1 MASIQGLFCPF
12 SVSGI
17 LKSQN
22 MWEVNSVWRS
32 GGEGLRRA
40 EANAHTGGRRNRT
53 LLVTHSRCLPINCLR
68 DPHFYGSNV
77 GWALLLVCRSDFTKK
92 LSQFLFLVFS
102 SGCVFLSLHE
112 SPLKVACVSCAILL
126 KVRSNLE
133 VSNPDKNGCR
143 A

>member
-12 SVSGI
+12 SVSGM

-22 MWEVNSVWRS
+22 MWEVNSVWKS

-40 EANAHTGGRRNRT
+40 EANAHTIEEECGT

-68 DPHFYGSNV
+68 DPRSYGSNV
-77 GWALLLVCRSDFTKK
+77 GYRYAGLTLLK

-102 SGCVFLSLHE
+102 SGCIFLPLHE